1 MFRYLF
7 IAKNNIK
14 KQKKDMITFLLMTL
28 IASFLIFIS
37 LSFLFGTSN
46 VLDTVYKEIN
56 GADLLMLMA
65 DDKVGEAKLE
75 EILTGNEYV
84 KEFEQLDILPLSNTK
99 FRHKGDKAWTDYPM
113 YFESYDQERT
123 IQKISMDTKT
133 LRGNDVVLPARMSL
147 EFKKGDYMEVK
158 KGDNV
163 YELKVAGF
171 AEDTF
176 FCSPLNMGVY
186 LMYVSDRVYQQ
197 LSFDNM
203 MTDYEIKLYSIKY
216 TDEVFKKHL
225 EEAGLD
231 EDIYNEYMD
240 WYLRY
245 SAEHPGFSGVLSNA
259 VPYAMLRT
267 SAMILPMIFI
277 AIVLLF
283 ATIIFAVA
291 LVITHFSIKNFIMTN
306 MKNTAIME
314 ASGYTVKEMVLILLI
329 QLLTVVFIGSLLGAA
344 LGMLSVSKLGI
355 VILATLGL
363 SWNQP
368 VNAVFAVAVMVFM
381 CVTVA
386 LMTLVI
392 GRDYHKTTVLDALR
406 GGINTHN
413 FKKNLFSFEKTAL
426 PVAFVIALK
435 ETFGKFR
442 SQLGIVF
449 IAFVLTVATMI
460 GFGMRDSFTDEIYLM
475 GMAGYAAADADVYG
489 DDAMAQNIRSMGMV
503 ESMNGESWESVSYT
517 SGKVRKEQIINCKA
531 LKIETTSGLQMVEGR
546 LPLHN
551 NEVVFATNAADRMK
565 ISVGDTVTAKCGLE
579 EDNYI
584 VTGICQTLNNMGMMT
599 FMTFDGLE
607 KLTGEPDGHS
617 WLVKLKAGYTLEDF
631 KEALAKTYPD
641 VEVYDF
647 MAEVR
652 ASIGTVMMGVQVV
665 AVLIAFLTIIIVA
678 FVEALVVRTQIT
690 RSWRDLGVSK
700 ALGYT
705 SGQLITQVMF
715 SNIPALLIGTVLGLI
730 SSGFLSSK
738 VVVLLLSI
746 CGFRKMDFTILPE
759 SYILATII
767 IIGVAMGTA
776 AFAGRRIR
784 KLEPVKMITEE

>member
-1 MFRYLF
+1 
-7 IAKNNIK
+7 
-14 KQKKDMITFLLMTL
+14 
-28 IASFLIFIS
+28 
-37 LSFLFGTSN
+37 
-46 VLDTVYKEIN
+46 
-56 GADLLMLMA
+56 
-65 DDKVGEAKLE
+65 
-75 EILTGNEYV
+75 
-84 KEFEQLDILPLSNTK
+84 
-99 FRHKGDKAWTDYPM
+99 
-113 YFESYDQERT
+113 
-123 IQKISMDTKT
+123 
-133 LRGNDVVLPARMSL
+133 
-147 EFKKGDYMEVK
+147 
-158 KGDNV
+158 
-163 YELKVAGF
+163 
-171 AEDTF
+171 
-176 FCSPLNMGVY
+176 
-186 LMYVSDRVYQQ
+186 
-197 LSFDNM
+197 
-203 MTDYEIKLYSIKY
+203 
-216 TDEVFKKHL
+216 
-225 EEAGLD
+225 
-231 EDIYNEYMD
+231 
-240 WYLRY
+240 
-245 SAEHPGFSGVLSNA
+245 
-259 VPYAMLRT
+259 
-267 SAMILPMIFI
+267 
-277 AIVLLF
+277 
-283 ATIIFAVA
+283 
-291 LVITHFSIKNFIMTN
+291 
-306 MKNTAIME
+306 
-314 ASGYTVKEMVLILLI
+314 
-329 QLLTVVFIGSLLGAA
+329 
-344 LGMLSVSKLGI
+344 
-355 VILATLGL
+355 
-363 SWNQP
+363 
-368 VNAVFAVAVMVFM
+368 
-381 CVTVA
+381 
-386 LMTLVI
+386 
-392 GRDYHKTTVLDALR
+392 
-406 GGINTHN
+406 
-413 FKKNLFSFEKTAL
+413 
-426 PVAFVIALK
+426 
-435 ETFGKFR
+435 
-442 SQLGIVF
+442 
-449 IAFVLTVATMI
+449 
-460 GFGMRDSFTDEIYLM
+460 
-475 GMAGYAAADADVYG
+475 
-489 DDAMAQNIRSMGMV
+489 
-503 ESMNGESWESVSYT
+503 MNGESWESVSYT

-631 KEALAKTYPD
+631 KEAFAKTYPD

-730 SSGFLSSK
+730 SSGFLSGK